1 MYFQDVTDQFIKNL
15 NENRNFNHI
24 EHFATRSK
32 RPLQIYVLACVLIAS
47 KSVAANEQ
55 IPVKKLHKF
64 AGYIYTN
71 ADLAKAEM
79 KVLEAIGHTCD
90 FERHQDSLY
99 EKVLEYI
106 ETVSGLL
113 GQTHGE
119 EELVDEVRWLHNQ
132 SVDLLELVYFNYQML
147 VSYSVDELA
156 CGIIQASMV
165 LLSRHSN
172 ISPIT
177 IKLCCHGTNNSKKID
192 LPKIMLISK

>member
-1 MYFQDVTDQFIKNL
+1 M
-15 NENRNFNHI
+15 
-24 EHFATRSK
+24 
-32 RPLQIYVLACVLIAS
+32 
-47 KSVAANEQ
+47 
-55 IPVKKLHKF
+55 KKLHKF

-79 KVLEAIGHTCD
+79 KVLEAIGYTCD

-113 GQTHGE
+113 GQTPGE

-177 IKLCCHGTNNSKKID
+177 IKLCCHGTN
-192 LPKIMLISK
+192 ISK